1 MTRAAGFNERETELR
16 RFAAWA
22 AARRCWRV
30 PRGGYL
36 LLADFAPKQLARLKR
51 AEKAPRLLEA
61 LQYGFETCYTLY
73 RVSPSR
79 PASGGG
85 LNFELRRQES
95 RFALKW
101 GGRSSPQRP
110 LRQLRY
116 ASEPVQGSLEQGAG
130 LELEQAAERGRAPI
144 GRRAPDAIDAKT
156 RIAT

>member
-1 MTRAAGFNERETELR
+1 MTCAAGFNERETELR

-22 AARRCWRV
+22 AARRCWRA

-101 GGRSSPQRP
+101 GGRSATPAYSVRARIS
-110 LRQLRY
+110 LR
-116 ASEPVQGSLEQGAG
+116 AG
-130 LELEQAAERGRAPI
+130 PGITGTGHGP
-144 GRRAPDAIDAKT
+144 KT
-156 RIAT
+156 

>member
-1 MTRAAGFNERETELR
+1 MGSGAPVPAGC
-16 RFAAWA
+16 
-22 AARRCWRV
+22 ARRR
-30 PRGGYL
+30 YS

-101 GGRSSPQRP
+101 GGPGELQTRLQ
-110 LRQLRY
+110 Y
-116 ASEPVQGSLEQGAG
+116 ASGPARGSLTPGGTG
-130 LELEQAAERGRAPI
+130 LKLERQPT
-144 GRRAPDAIDAKT
+144 RRAGPLAGPRLCISCVSQVHLSE
-156 RIAT
+156 RSIAPQMPSPRT